1 MKTLKFQLEEIL
13 KKQAIKLWPLSLPKV
28 NFAVERPKEERFG
41 DYSSNLAMQLAPLL
55 EKNPMEIGHQLI
67 KGAAWP
73 KAVNKAMVVAPGFIN
88 FYLSPDWLRRQ
99 VFLILKNKNFGQ
111 IQIGKGKKIQVE
123 FVSANPTGPL
133 HLGNGR
139 GAFTGDTLARVLSAA
154 GYKVKREYYINDM
167 GNQIETL
174 AESVRIRFF
183 QQQGIKLDYPEY
195 AYKGEYVSDLA
206 KKLKAVNNYKLKNI
220 GQVREKIKSRV
231 LKLMLEDIQKL
242 LTRRLKIKYDR
253 WFRESD
259 LYGKGLPEK
268 VMTLFKEKNLLYKQ
282 EEAIFLKTTFFGD
295 DKDRVLVKK
304 DGEPTYFLSD
314 IAYHYDKLALRKFDR
329 VIDIWGADHHGYQ
342 SRMQAALRALG
353 FENKLDIII
362 YQLVRLKKDGVEVKM
377 SKRAGTF
384 VTLDELIDDVGP
396 DVARFFFLMYAA
408 DTHMDFDL
416 NLAREKSE
424 KNPVY
429 YVQYAHAR
437 ICSII
442 KKAGKMLRNK
452 KYHDPEKLNKK
463 EELDLLKEILKLPE
477 LIKEISRSYE
487 VHKLSFYAQ
496 NLAIKFHDFYTVC
509 RVIDNGQLKIRRLE
523 LIKLTKFALMK
534 VLGMMGISALD
545 KM

>member
-1 MKTLKFQLEEIL
+1 MKTLKIQLEEIL
-13 KKQAIKLWPLSLPKV
+13 NKQVTKLWPLSLPKV
-28 NFAVERPKEERFG
+28 KIEVERPKEERFG
-41 DYSSNLAMQLAPLL
+41 DYSSSLAMQLAPLL
-55 EKNPMEIGHQLI
+55 EKNSMEIGHQLI
-67 KGAAWP
+67 KGAVWP
-73 KAVNKAMVVAPGFIN
+73 KAINKAMIVAPGFIN
-88 FYLSPDWLRRQ
+88 FYLSADWLRRQ
-99 VFLILKNKNFGQ
+99 ASLNLKNKKFGQ
-111 IQIGKGKKIQVE
+111 LQAGKGQKIQVE

-139 GAFTGDTLARVLSAA
+139 GAFTGDTLARVLTAA
-154 GYKVKREYYINDM
+154 GYKVRREYYINDM

-183 QQQGIKLDYPEY
+183 QQQGIKLDYPDNC
-195 AYKGEYVSDLA
+195 YKGEYVSDLA
-206 KKLKAVNNYKLKNI
+206 RKLKSVNNYKLKNI

-231 LKLMLEDIQKL
+231 LKLMLEDIEKL
-242 LTRRLKIKYDR
+242 LAKRLKIKYDR
-253 WFRESD
+253 WFYESE

-268 VMTLFKEKNLLYKQ
+268 VMALLKEKKLLYRQ
-282 EEAIFLKTTFFGD
+282 DEAIFLKTTLYGD

-314 IAYHYDKLALRKFDR
+314 IAYHYDKLSVRKFDR

-342 SRMQAALRALG
+342 GRMQAALRALG

-362 YQLVRLKKDGVEVKM
+362 YQLVKLKKDGVEVKM

-384 VTLDELIDDVGP
+384 VTLDELIDDVGS

-408 DTHMDFDL
+408 GTHMDFDL
-416 NLAREKSE
+416 NLAKEKSE

-442 KKAGKMLRNK
+442 KKAAKMLRNK
-452 KYHDPEKLNKK
+452 KIFDPEKLNKK
-463 EELDLLKEILKLPE
+463 EELDLVKEILKLPE
-477 LIKEISRSYE
+477 LIEEISRSYE

-496 NLAIKFHDFYTVC
+496 NLAIKFHDFYNVC
-509 RVIDNGQLKIRRLE
+509 RVIDNGKLKIRRFE

-534 VLGMMGISALD
+534 VLALMGISAPER
-545 KM
+545 M